1 MGELLKGHRILI
13 VEDNFVMALDLS
25 LIVED
30 LGGAVV
36 GPAGRLDE
44 GMALAQSN
52 ELDGAILDVNLDG
65 ANTFLLADGLLEAN
79 IAVIFA
85 TGYDIKMLPPRFAQ
99 TPKLSKPFSVRTVEK
114 ALREAF
120 SDRL

>member
-1 MGELLKGHRILI
+1 
-13 VEDNFVMALDLS
+13 MALDLS
-25 LIVED
+25 QMVEE

-65 ANTFLLADGLLEAN
+65 ANTFFLADGLLAGDVP
-79 IAVIFA
+79 VIFA
-85 TGYDIKMLPPRFAQ
+85 TGYDMKTLPDRFADA
-99 TPKLSKPFSVRTVEK
+99 PKLSKPYSVRSVEK
-114 ALREAF
+114 AIREAF
-120 SDRL
+120 SGRL

>member
-25 LIVED
+25 LMIED

-65 ANTFLLADGLLEAN
+65 ANTFFLADGLLAADV
-79 IAVIFA
+79 AVIFA
-85 TGYDIKMLPPRFAQ
+85 TGYDVKMLPERFAQ
-99 TPKLSKPFSVRTVEK
+99 TPKLSKPFSIRTLERV
-114 ALREAF
+114 LREAL

>member
-25 LIVED
+25 LLVED
-30 LGGAVV
+30 LGGAVI

-44 GMALAQSN
+44 GVALAQSN

-65 ANTFLLADGLLEAN
+65 ENTFPLADGLLAADV
-79 IAVIFA
+79 AVIFA
-85 TGYDIKMLPPRFAQ
+85 TGYDVTMLPERFAR
-99 TPKLSKPFSVRTVEK
+99 TPKLSKPFSARSVEK
-114 ALREAF
+114 AIREAF

>member
-25 LIVED
+25 LMVEE
-30 LGGAVV
+30 LGGAVI

-44 GMALAQSN
+44 GMALAETN
-52 ELDGAILDVNLDG
+52 EVDGAILDVNLDG
-65 ANTFLLADGLLEAN
+65 ENTFFLADGLLAADV
-79 IAVIFA
+79 AVIFA
-85 TGYDIKMLPPRFAQ
+85 TGYDVKMLPERFAR
-99 TPKLSKPFSVRTVEK
+99 TPKLSKPFDVRSVEK
-114 ALREAF
+114 AIREAF

>member
-25 LIVED
+25 LMVED

-65 ANTFLLADGLLEAN
+65 ANTLFLADRLLAADV
-79 IAVIFA
+79 AVIFA
-85 TGYDIKMLPPRFAQ
+85 TGYDVKMLPERFAQ
-99 TPKLSKPFSVRTVEK
+99 TPKLSKPFSLRTLEK

>member
-65 ANTFLLADGLLEAN
+65 ANTFFLADGLLAADV
-79 IAVIFA
+79 AVIFA
-85 TGYDIKMLPPRFAQ
+85 TGYDVKMLPERFEH
-99 TPKLSKPFSVRTVEK
+99 TPKLSKPFSAHTVEK

>member
-1 MGELLKGHRILI
+1 MGQLLRGHRVLV

-25 LIVED
+25 QMVEE

-44 GMALAQSN
+44 GTALAQSN
-52 ELDGAILDVNLDG
+52 ELDAAILDVNLDG
-65 ANTFLLADGLLEAN
+65 ANTFHLADRLLASDVP
-79 IAVIFA
+79 IIFA
-85 TGYDIKMLPPRFAQ
+85 TGYDMKTLPDRFAQ
-99 TPKLSKPFSVRTVEK
+99 TPKFSKPFSIRSVEK
-114 ALREAF
+114 AIREAF

>member
-25 LIVED
+25 LMVED

-36 GPAGRLDE
+36 GPAGRLEE
-44 GMALAQSN
+44 GMALAQAN
-52 ELDGAILDVNLDG
+52 ELDAAILDVNLDG
-65 ANTFLLADGLLEAN
+65 SNTFRLADGLVAAGV
-79 IAVIFA
+79 AVIFA
-85 TGYDIKMLPPRFAQ
+85 TGYDIKMLPERFAQ
-99 TPKLSKPFSVRTVEK
+99 TPKLSKPFSLPSVEK

-120 SDRL
+120 SRRL